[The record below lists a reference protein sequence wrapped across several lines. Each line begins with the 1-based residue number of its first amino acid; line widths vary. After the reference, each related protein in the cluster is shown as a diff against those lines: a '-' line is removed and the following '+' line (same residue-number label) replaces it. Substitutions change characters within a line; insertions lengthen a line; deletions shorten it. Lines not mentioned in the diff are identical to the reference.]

1 MESESMSSK
10 IDKLN
15 VNNFHAWKQKI
26 QHLLALKDL
35 SEFIEE
41 DCPEDEESASIWSK
55 RDKKAQAIIGL
66 TLSDD

>member
-1 MESESMSSK
+1 MESDSMSNK

-35 SEFIEE
+35 SEFI
-41 DCPEDEESASIWSK
+41 C
-55 RDKKAQAIIGL
+55 
-66 TLSDD
+66 